1 MMSRLLLLLSFL
13 LGACSVGMSASLEP
27 ETSGVPCTKDQDCP
41 ADKDMT
47 CVSNLCQAKS
57 VTISKV
63 LLDVTLPESANL
75 GPYSGQAFVLPLDVP
90 TNGTSDVTLP
100 ALSDLIIDTNFQQ
113 ISDKG
118 LGCDYLNNDTS
129 RPIDIV
135 LTHRWSVDGLERA
148 LFSASAL
155 PATFTAVP
163 SRDDEQGAYKYEV
176 YMALSKSLDA
186 SLKNIDE
193 GCRLPP
199 VLFRDVKADA
209 QSVTTLGW
217 PSPKSAAIDIQVPT
231 AAVASGSDLQGWQLD
246 VVDPIQARELAIPM
260 TLGAATT
267 DSSDASVSHYKAT
280 VVYNPI
286 AAVMYSPPV
295 GTELLRLQPKS
306 GDARPTYY
314 VALSSLS
321 LFASTGDSVVALTG
335 VPDAVTLTG
344 RVETAD
350 AGEPVAAKITV
361 LNPTFT
367 VDNNGLWA
375 DFRTT
380 TESDATGQ
388 FQLALPAGDYRL
400 LAVPPTDGQ
409 HAVLDKTLNVKSPPV
424 IQGGRLLKIPLLSQV
439 EGSVASSVQWSSS
452 ASANIQATP
461 TSQLTYDKVMSISAI
476 HAISPAARTASL
488 LFQPSKS
495 SAFTLPVDPGS
506 FDITLQPPDGSPW
519 IVTPG
524 VVVPDDST
532 TLAPWA
538 QPLPVQ
544 WSGRLRTPATSSQVD
559 PNLGDVPRALLR
571 VFVLLVDARYPV
583 NDVAVATSIA
593 QIAEGRSD
601 ADGSFNLVLPDKI
614 KPQ

>member
-1 MMSRLLLLLSFL
+1 MKSRSLLLLSSL
-13 LGACSVGMSASLEP
+13 LGACSVGMSASIDSATPGL
-27 ETSGVPCTKDQDCP
+27 PCTQDRDCP

-57 VTISKV
+57 TAISNV
-63 LLDVTLPESANL
+63 LIDVELPTSTNL
-75 GPYSGQAFVLPLDVP
+75 GPYSGLKFILPLDVP
-90 TNGTSDVTLP
+90 QAGTSDITLP
-100 ALSDLIIDTNFQQ
+100 ALSDLMLDTSFQL
-113 ISDKG
+113 IADNR
-118 LGCDYLNNDTS
+118 LGCDYLNYGTS
-129 RPIDIV
+129 RPIDV
-135 LTHRWSVDGLERA
+135 VVTHRWPVDGLERTR
-148 LFSASAL
+148 FIASAL

-163 SRDDEQGAYKYEV
+163 SKDDDQGAYKYEV
-176 YMALSKSLDA
+176 YMALSKSFDE
-186 SLKNIDE
+186 SLKNVDE
-193 GCRLPP
+193 SCRLPP
-199 VLFRDVKADA
+199 VLFRDVKADS
-209 QSVTTLGW
+209 QSVTTLNW
-217 PSPKSAAIDIQVPT
+217 PSPKSVAIDVQVPT

-246 VVDPIQARELAIPM
+246 VVDPIEARELAIPI
-260 TLGAATT
+260 TLGTATT
-267 DSSDASVSHYKAT
+267 DPNDASVSHYEAT

-286 AAVMYSPPV
+286 AAVISSPPV
-295 GTELLRLQPKS
+295 GTELLRLQLRS

-321 LFASTGDSVVALTG
+321 LFASTGESVVALTA

-350 AGEPVAAKITV
+350 SGEPVAAKITV
-361 LNPTFT
+361 LNPKFT

-388 FQLALPAGDYRL
+388 FQLALPAGDYRI
-400 LAVPPTDGQ
+400 LAVPPTDAQ
-409 HAVLDKTLNVKSPPV
+409 HAVLDGTLSVKSPPV
-424 IQGGRLLKIPLLSQV
+424 VQGGRLLKIPLLSQV
-439 EGSVASSVQWSSS
+439 EGSVASPVQWSSS
-452 ASANIQATP
+452 GAANIQAIP
-461 TSQLTYDKVMSISAI
+461 TSQLTYDKATTISAI
-476 HAISPAARTASL
+476 YIGNPAARTASL
-488 LFQPSKS
+488 LLQSTQNSTFG
-495 SAFTLPVDPGS
+495 LPTDTGS

-524 VVVPDDST
+524 VEVPASST
-532 TLAPWA
+532 TLAPWT

-544 WSGRLRTPATSSQVD
+544 WSGNLRIPATSSQDD
-559 PNLGDVPRALLR
+559 PNLGDVPRAVLR